1 MGSLKVEERS
11 LDEGGIAKRLWNK
24 LETERASALYS
35 PYVLSLAAGDLH
47 PNSFLHCISQDVY
60 FLQAFAQAY
69 ELAEEYADDEEDK
82 EAIAEL
88 RKRVLNRLR
97 NQDALISEWGFNPSK
112 ETSCDDATAKYT
124 EFLMETASG
133 KVGGEKLS
141 VNIVTP
147 FEKTKLAAY
156 TLSAISPCM
165 RLYSFISKEIVAL
178 LDSNETDHIYKKWLS
193 SLSSPKFEASAMRI
207 EELLD
212 KLSVSLTGEELDVVE
227 RLYHR
232 AMKLELEFIWSQSV
246 HQRTVVPFL
255 RLHDNSDNRFVI
267 FSGFDVTCT
276 SIDSS
281 ALLAELAVVAAA
293 ANASE
298 SQLLETPA
306 ADTRAM
312 WNNLFSQYA
321 EEYQQCIEGI
331 IPGQAGTEKTLQEGY
346 DYDGL
351 CKTLEQISNV
361 EKMATERVI
370 NSNVLS
376 GLNLEDIKRAGERL
390 TLQDGCEKFVHDV
403 TQSESS
409 APEVHILSYCWC
421 GDLIWSAFS
430 SVEQTKLNIHSND
443 LEYKESIS
451 TGKMITNMLS
461 PTDKLDAFNNI
472 TNNMN
477 GSKLT
482 TVYIGG
488 SVGDLLCLLE
498 ADIGIVIGSD
508 ASLTNLATQFGIMLV
523 PLFSGLVS
531 KQREV
536 TEGGYTACKSKDK
549 GAPNILYTVS
559 NWDEIYMFVLG
570 R

>member
-97 NQDALISEWGFNPSK
+97 NQDALIS
-112 ETSCDDATAKYT
+112 
-124 EFLMETASG
+124 
-133 KVGGEKLS
+133 
-141 VNIVTP
+141 
-147 FEKTKLAAY
+147 
-156 TLSAISPCM
+156 
-165 RLYSFISKEIVAL
+165 
-178 LDSNETDHIYKKWLS
+178 
-193 SLSSPKFEASAMRI
+193 ASAMRI